1 MFSDQ
6 TWLTASQREKGNSK
20 LPSMSV
26 FGEAQFALFG
36 VSLQF
41 SSAFGFVCLW
51 FSLTPVMMAG
61 PARLRAQV
69 GAPSKPHSLLICMDQ
84 GLWAKR
90 AVCPAA
96 EAGGSYPGLPS
107 SSPSSQHI
115 AGPGPAA
122 VVHHSTSEG
131 KTGLIST
138 PSQSRSVLSPA
149 RWSILPVRELATD
162 FASGTDFWFRFLPS
176 PEI

>member
-6 TWLTASQREKGNSK
+6 TWLTASQRQKGNSK

-84 GLWAKR
+84 GLWAKS

-115 AGPGPAA
+115 AGPGPSSCSPSFNQWGENRTDK
-122 VVHHSTSEG
+122 HPFSEQVCF
-131 KTGLIST
+131 KS
-138 PSQSRSVLSPA
+138 SKMKH
-149 RWSILPVRELATD
+149 
-162 FASGTDFWFRFLPS
+162 FAS
-176 PEI
+176 